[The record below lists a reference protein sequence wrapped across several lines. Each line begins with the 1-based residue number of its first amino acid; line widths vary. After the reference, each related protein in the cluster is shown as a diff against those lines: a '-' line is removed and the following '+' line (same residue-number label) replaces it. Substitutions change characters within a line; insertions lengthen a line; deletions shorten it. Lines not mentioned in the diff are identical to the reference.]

1 MIRCTFAGHRDVCGV
16 QAEDITEVLEEII
29 QYTESP
35 IECFVGGMGKFDN
48 LCAAA
53 VRLLKRQYREKEI
66 SLILV
71 LPYLQK
77 RINVN
82 SAYYESM
89 FDLVLIP
96 SILEGVHYK
105 HAIVLRNR
113 WMVEQADYVIAMVER
128 KEGGAYATLQY
139 AKKKKKKMKS
149 YKPYCNT
156 PEIHLG
162 NLILAKK
169 KSSKSANASDTLS
182 PIGKL
187 LA

>member
-82 SAYYESM
+82 SAYY
-89 FDLVLIP
+89 
-96 SILEGVHYK
+96 
-105 HAIVLRNR
+105 
-113 WMVEQADYVIAMVER
+113 VIAMVER

-139 AKKKKKKMKS
+139 AKKKKKK
-149 YKPYCNT
+149 
-156 PEIHLG
+156 II
-162 NLILAKK
+162 NLAERKK
-169 KSSKSANASDTLS
+169 
-182 PIGKL
+182 
-187 LA
+187 

>member
-113 WMVEQADYVIAMVER
+113 WMVEQADYVIAMVR
-128 KEGGAYATLQY
+128 NIAVCQKEKEEDYQFSGTQ
-139 AKKKKKKMKS
+139 KI
-149 YKPYCNT
+149 T
-156 PEIHLG
+156 PVGYQTGVKI
-162 NLILAKK
+162 
-169 KSSKSANASDTLS
+169 SLS
-182 PIGKL
+182 VHHEFL
-187 LA
+187 

>member
-1 MIRCTFAGHRDVCGV
+1 
-16 QAEDITEVLEEII
+16 
-29 QYTESP
+29 
-35 IECFVGGMGKFDN
+35 MGKFDN

-113 WMVEQADYVIAMVER
+113 WRVEQADYVIAMVER

-139 AKKKKKKMKS
+139 AKKKKKKIINLAERK
-149 YKPYCNT
+149 KIT
-156 PEIHLG
+156 PVGYQTGVKI
-162 NLILAKK
+162 
-169 KSSKSANASDTLS
+169 SLS
-182 PIGKL
+182 VHHEFL
-187 LA
+187 QCVV

>member
-1 MIRCTFAGHRDVCGV
+1 
-16 QAEDITEVLEEII
+16 
-29 QYTESP
+29 
-35 IECFVGGMGKFDN
+35 
-48 LCAAA
+48 
-53 VRLLKRQYREKEI
+53 LLKRQYREKEI

-139 AKKKKKKMKS
+139 AKKKKKK
-149 YKPYCNT
+149 
-156 PEIHLG
+156 II
-162 NLILAKK
+162 NLAERKK
-169 KSSKSANASDTLS
+169 
-182 PIGKL
+182 
-187 LA
+187 

>member
-1 MIRCTFAGHRDVCGV
+1 MFVGCRRRILQRYWKKSYNIRNR
-16 QAEDITEVLEEII
+16 
-29 QYTESP
+29 
-35 IECFVGGMGKFDN
+35 FVGGMGKFDN

-139 AKKKKKKMKS
+139 AKKKKKK
-149 YKPYCNT
+149 
-156 PEIHLG
+156 II
-162 NLILAKK
+162 NLAERKK
-169 KSSKSANASDTLS
+169 
-182 PIGKL
+182 
-187 LA
+187 

>member
-1 MIRCTFAGHRDVCGV
+1 MFCR
-16 QAEDITEVLEEII
+16 LEW
-29 QYTESP
+29 
-35 IECFVGGMGKFDN
+35 GN
-48 LCAAA
+48 LTICARAA

-128 KEGGAYATLQY
+128 KEGGSLRNIAVCQKEKEEDYQFSGTQ
-139 AKKKKKKMKS
+139 K
-149 YKPYCNT
+149 
-156 PEIHLG
+156 
-162 NLILAKK
+162 
-169 KSSKSANASDTLS
+169 
-182 PIGKL
+182 
-187 LA
+187 

>member
-89 FDLVLIP
+89 FDLVLD
-96 SILEGVHYK
+96 VYK
-105 HAIVLRNR
+105 SQVSGGSGLLPRRHNHRGCSR
-113 WMVEQADYVIAMVER
+113 IA
-128 KEGGAYATLQY
+128 
-139 AKKKKKKMKS
+139 
-149 YKPYCNT
+149 
-156 PEIHLG
+156 
-162 NLILAKK
+162 
-169 KSSKSANASDTLS
+169 
-182 PIGKL
+182 GKWL
-187 LA
+187 

>member
-53 VRLLKRQYREKEI
+53 VRLLKR
-66 SLILV
+66 
-71 LPYLQK
+71 
-77 RINVN
+77 
-82 SAYYESM
+82 
-89 FDLVLIP
+89 
-96 SILEGVHYK
+96 
-105 HAIVLRNR
+105 LRNR

-139 AKKKKKKMKS
+139 AQKKKKK
-149 YKPYCNT
+149 
-156 PEIHLG
+156 II
-162 NLILAKK
+162 NLAERKK
-169 KSSKSANASDTLS
+169 
-182 PIGKL
+182 
-187 LA
+187 

>member
-1 MIRCTFAGHRDVCGV
+1 M
-16 QAEDITEVLEEII
+16 EEII
-29 QYTESP
+29 QYAESP

-139 AKKKKKKMKS
+139 AQKKKKK
-149 YKPYCNT
+149 
-156 PEIHLG
+156 II
-162 NLILAKK
+162 NLAERKK
-169 KSSKSANASDTLS
+169 
-182 PIGKL
+182 
-187 LA
+187 

>member
-1 MIRCTFAGHRDVCGV
+1 MFVGCRRRILQRYWKKSYNIRNRR
-16 QAEDITEVLEEII
+16 L
-29 QYTESP
+29 
-35 IECFVGGMGKFDN
+35 ECFVGGMGKFDN

-139 AKKKKKKMKS
+139 AKKKKKK
-149 YKPYCNT
+149 
-156 PEIHLG
+156 II
-162 NLILAKK
+162 NLAERKK
-169 KSSKSANASDTLS
+169 
-182 PIGKL
+182 
-187 LA
+187 

>member
-139 AKKKKKKMKS
+139 AKQKKKK
-149 YKPYCNT
+149 
-156 PEIHLG
+156 II
-162 NLILAKK
+162 NLAERKK
-169 KSSKSANASDTLS
+169 
-182 PIGKL
+182 
-187 LA
+187 

>member
-1 MIRCTFAGHRDVCGV
+1 MNVTFCGHSDVSQRGNV
-16 QAEDITEVLEEII
+16 RQWLYEAVEGLITQETADTFLLGG
-29 QYTESP
+29 YGGFDRMAS
-35 IECFVGGMGKFDN
+35 FV
-48 LCAAA
+48 
-53 VRLLKRQYREKEI
+53 VWELKKKYPHVK
-66 SLILV
+66 SILV

-139 AKKKKKKMKS
+139 AKKKKKK
-149 YKPYCNT
+149 
-156 PEIHLG
+156 II
-162 NLILAKK
+162 NLAERKK
-169 KSSKSANASDTLS
+169 
-182 PIGKL
+182 
-187 LA
+187 

>member
-1 MIRCTFAGHRDVCGV
+1 MIRCTFAGHRDICGV

-82 SAYYESM
+82 SAYYETTISEIDTNEKGDPVTM
-89 FDLVLIP
+89 TSTKNKI
-96 SILEGVHYK
+96 VHTIQEELNEKYYQ
-105 HAIVLRNR
+105 L
-113 WMVEQADYVIAMVER
+113 MY
-128 KEGGAYATLQY
+128 G
-139 AKKKKKKMKS
+139 KKT
-149 YKPYCNT
+149 Y
-156 PEIHLG
+156 I
-162 NLILAKK
+162 
-169 KSSKSANASDTLS
+169 SSNQSLS
-182 PIGKL
+182 
-187 LA
+187 